1 MKTLVFIVPGRPIVQ
16 ERPIVL
22 RRGWAID
29 PPRSKKE
36 KKRIA
41 LIALEAQ
48 RKHGLSILAGS
59 IHISMGFYGL
69 RPNADISNAV
79 KLVEDALNK
88 VVYLDDKQICKL
100 TAERFRQFSGE
111 PRTEVH
117 LVELAPELPAQ
128 PELLDLD
135 SDAQAA

>member
-1 MKTLVFIVPGRPIVQ
+1 MKTLTFTVTGRPIVQ

-48 RKHGLSILAGS
+48 RALNLSIFGGL
-59 IHISMGFYGL
+59 IHISMRFYGL

-88 VVYLDDKQICKL
+88 VIYLDDKQISRL
-100 TAERFRQFSGE
+100 TAERFRQFSGD
-111 PRTEVH
+111 PRTEV
-117 LVELAPELPAQ
+117 ELAELGPEPLAQ
-128 PELLDLD
+128 PELIGLD
-135 SDAQAA
+135 SDELAA